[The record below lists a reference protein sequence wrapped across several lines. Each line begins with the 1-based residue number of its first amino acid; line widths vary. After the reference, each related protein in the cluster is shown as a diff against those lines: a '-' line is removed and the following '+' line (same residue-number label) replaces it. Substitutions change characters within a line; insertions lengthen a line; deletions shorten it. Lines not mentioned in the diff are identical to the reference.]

1 MKIACLQFDPQI
13 GKVQENIQKADEI
26 LESSL
31 GIEDVQGKVD
41 VLVLPELAFTGYVFA
56 SKEKIRPF
64 LERTTSGITTQ
75 WAQSTSRRLGCY
87 TIVGYP
93 ELAVDYQP
101 PTNAPWKPQVS
112 DPFSETPIEH
122 EDDEDKIQ
130 EHSFNACVV
139 TSPDG
144 EVVMNY
150 RKTFLY
156 STDGLWASE
165 GSSFGTLTLTFPTAG
180 QASDQSTTTPPIKS
194 VKVALGI
201 CMDLNPYRF
210 RAPFNAYE
218 FANHVLSS
226 DAQLAIIPMA
236 WETREYF
243 TADQLKSNPEMRHSS
258 TLRYWCQ
265 RLEPLFGYTD
275 ERQDDSDQDE
285 EDEMGADTPTE
296 TEDEEGEADPWVNI
310 PQAKGNQR
318 KLAPQDRVVV
328 MTCNRAGR
336 ENGTLFVGTSA
347 IVTIK
352 KKDEKRVGAI
362 EKLEAL
368 GMAEEHLLL
377 TEVDL

>member
-13 GKVQENIQKADEI
+13 RKVQDNIQKADEI
-26 LESSL
+26 LENYL

-56 SKEKIRPF
+56 SKETIRPF
-64 LERTTSGITTQ
+64 LEPTTSGITTQ
-75 WAQSTSRRLGCY
+75 WAQSTSRRLRCY

-101 PTNAPWKPQVS
+101 PTNAPWRPQVS

-122 EDDEDKIQ
+122 DDDEDKIQ
-130 EHSFNACVV
+130 QHSFNACVV

-156 STDGLWASE
+156 STDETWASE
-165 GSSFGTLTLTFPTAG
+165 GSSFGTLTLTFPTPG
-180 QASDQSTTTPPIKS
+180 FSSNQSATTPLIKS

-201 CMDLNPYRF
+201 CMDLNPYQF

-226 DAQLAIIPMA
+226 GAQLAIIPMA
-236 WETREYF
+236 WETRDYF
-243 TADQLKSNPEMRHSS
+243 TDSQLKSNPEMRHSS
-258 TLRYWCQ
+258 TLRYWCT
-265 RLEPLFGYTD
+265 RLEPLFGYND
-275 ERQDDSDQDE
+275 KREEDSDQDDD
-285 EDEMGADTPTE
+285 DEAGANTPTE
-296 TEDEEGEADPWVNI
+296 TEDEDGGADPWVNI
-310 PQAKGNQR
+310 PQAKGSKRNM
-318 KLAPQDRVVV
+318 KEQDRVVV

-336 ENGTLFVGTSA
+336 ENGVLFVGTSS
-347 IVTIK
+347 IITLK
-352 KKDEKRVGAI
+352 KKDEKRVGSI

-368 GMAEEHLLL
+368 GMAEERLLVV
-377 TEVDL
+377 EVDL